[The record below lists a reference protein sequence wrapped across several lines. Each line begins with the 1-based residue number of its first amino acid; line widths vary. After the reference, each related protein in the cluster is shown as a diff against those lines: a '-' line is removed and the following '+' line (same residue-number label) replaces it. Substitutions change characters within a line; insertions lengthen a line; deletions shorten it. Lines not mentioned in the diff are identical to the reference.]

1 MEPPS
6 FPAGGPQTVR
16 AAPGS
21 DAHLVVPAP
30 SGTAPFHFQW
40 SRAGAALEG
49 RFASS
54 EEPGAVRLTVSA
66 ARTDDTGLY
75 TLQASNAAGSDT
87 ARVRLEVSADE
98 APTGEDPP
106 TFLRRL
112 QDLTV
117 KVGTRTRFLVEILSN
132 TECKVTWYRNERR
145 LLEAER
151 VSLARDGNF
160 WCADVAAV
168 SVDDAGRWTCTAEN
182 AGGRASCSAHLNVL
196 VPKAYK
202 RPEFV
207 EELRALL
214 TELGTVSLECKVVG
228 VPTPVLRW
236 FKDSREIKAGD
247 VFALTANAD
256 DPTSLGT
263 YTCEAVNCMG
273 RAYSS
278 SKVHVVGRASR
289 EGSTR
294 PAASGIT
301 GEPPPIFTRELED
314 QFARICEPLTLS
326 CQVVVPPWPRSV
338 VWYNKEGK
346 VEPSER
352 YHVLED
358 GVGGYMLEIPSAEWA
373 DEGEWKCVA
382 TSSGGR
388 VGISTC
394 IVSMDVPKNYRKPRF
409 MENLQAVL
417 TEEGLVSF
425 ECKVVGF
432 PTPVLS
438 WFKDG
443 QELKPGDVYQLTGTN
458 SLGSYCCIA
467 RNCMGQAS
475 SSAELTVE
483 DIQNQLN
490 EEEKLQLFSKN
501 QAPKFV
507 QGLKSVESKIDEP
520 FRFTIKVAIP
530 PEPSVLWYRD
540 DQPVDESARCH
551 LGKEERG
558 VFFLDIENLEF
569 LDQAEWKCVAMND
582 FGHSVTSCFLKL
594 IIPRHYKKPRFL
606 ENLQAILSD
615 EGAVN
620 LECKVIGV
628 PQPVLKW
635 YKDGEEL
642 KPGDIHRIISGQD
655 GTCCLGTYTC
665 EASNCMGVAASSAS
679 LLGFEDSMK
688 AKEKKKAEEQALQRN
703 LSLSTIHEERTSQM
717 YDTPVG
723 DITLDDKGE
732 ISFSFDGKEVSV
744 SLYETPDLTEEEALQ
759 IVEMYADQLSEN
771 VTEHNVVELPP
782 LRFVKETSTSGN
794 LLMEAIIIDVSP
806 EYFTS
811 PEEDLRTEADVED
824 ISIADENGP
833 PQLSLDQDIDIA
845 GEDYLEKTM
854 ALLSEEKADLPLKL
868 IRKKSDSQRSA
879 EDFFSLSREQS
890 LSEEKRDDDT
900 QALSESELHSF
911 ASAHSSSKPKSKSSK
926 PSVEDGQ
933 ESSEPTKTIL
943 FKDELRK
950 SVEVEVEPA
959 TVKPKRER
967 RTSRGSRRSS
977 SGSEKSISRSKEEP
991 VKVKSEVKTETE
1003 APKKPSMTGE
1013 EFRTKM
1019 SNVSASLTQ
1028 VINDVQLI
1036 ERDIILKSELMSSAA
1051 TASRSLE
1058 LISSLI
1064 TPLSEIHSIADA
1076 AKETAT
1082 ESKEVSSTLFNRLP
1096 QSLKSLHQSL
1106 TIIEKC
1112 IDVESDNRTL
1122 VKKTC
1127 VSFIENCG
1135 AEIQKLSSEI
1145 KSVTSTDYLT
1155 TDDKVLSEIDSLTK
1169 EMSTVIKFSADTIK
1183 AKNLLSEASEIKV
1196 EEPSLQTR
1204 HLRDTQ
1210 KAVFE
1215 LRTPLNSLLRIVE
1228 SADSGKIVEISKIK
1242 SSDVILNDMSASIQ
1256 DLQTSLE
1263 QIESLSVKESTSPAL
1278 QKYNTEIIETVVDSI
1293 LKLRNSFEKLSTD
1306 TKVDDKIAL
1315 KETIKSIKENLNE
1328 ISTQIG
1334 TIERNVGTFDVLQ
1347 SDNKLDVLQKMAQI
1361 LITLE
1366 NNLPRLETMPEVK
1379 THMESFHK
1387 NLTKVLE
1394 NVIESNEAKKY
1405 FTLMEICDAVNRIN
1419 SSIKDI
1425 DTENVLPLASL
1436 SNTLTI
1442 IKDNFVNNV
1451 FESELNCSVLT
1462 NITDVLVGIQ
1472 EAINKAEEVSFQV
1485 ESEHIQDLSPQVFD
1499 AMRANMVVEHIDQT
1513 IAAIN
1518 TVRSIETTTE
1528 AKSSF
1533 APVLETICP
1542 VLEDLRKYIASVGTL
1557 GTEHDEHIS
1566 DISEAS
1572 FAETI
1577 ATPLCELNQNLIVL
1591 NQSIVENIVSLK
1603 ESNVII
1609 SAVAEPLYELQKTL
1623 EIIQQEVISQYGED
1637 LTPYEISVNMASAVQ
1652 NLQSCILMIQ
1662 EEAGV
1667 EGLDEM
1673 STLEDIS
1680 GIKTTAD
1687 TIPSDRLV
1695 VPTAEETTTEQNL
1708 ETFSE
1713 EVPKSATAKALHTL
1727 NEHIAILQNP
1737 EILDALDTLSEVSDY
1752 SSLKSVA
1759 LGLGELHSGI
1769 QEILHPIIMEGSS
1782 DISNL
1787 VNISKLATIAQ
1798 PLHELQQSLSVLEM
1812 NNIPIYENILEL
1824 PAEKLH
1830 SVIEKIT
1837 DFKEHLDKCAQAI
1850 FPAIELADQ
1859 SIEISNK
1866 IGTLRELCE
1875 HLKDIIVVTKDG
1887 SSDVPASK
1895 EVEAL
1900 EVVVDTLIEATDP
1913 MTGITI
1919 EKVKS
1924 ITQELFK
1931 KVLEV
1936 QEELIQFIPQS
1947 PEKLAREAKLIDGMD
1962 EVEKSIAVLQE
1973 YDFVDLSR
1981 VSDITSCTSPQLA
1994 MEIDSDSLMQVDDL
2008 AANAVNVVQDSN
2020 QDMPLADLMIVEDFF
2035 KTCKNEFTVLRCLI
2049 SKASSHKK
2057 IVRLL
2062 QEFNTLQTTVEE
2074 FKTKRFQLSLSD
2086 DVNGCLTSFL
2096 IQAEECLKNVRNSLV
2111 EIVNSQSELLFKEP
2125 TAQLNKSVEMLSK
2138 LVVEQKDKQLVEVV
2152 TKLCNVVLV
2161 TKPSMENIQVGVIQE
2176 LQQPLAIKTREDNQL
2191 VKAMEQFMEY
2201 IEEQTKIS
2209 SSIITSNTLKEVLK
2223 CIQKYQDF
2231 RDATPTGKVLIILKC
2246 LSSCADV
2253 LRERLLGYKQVEVT
2267 EHTAPE
2273 GKLRKVLTEMLE
2285 PLQVLHSQLVD
2296 IQHQVL
2302 SGVQEDLISIDIDST
2317 ESLVKTMTEKHQ
2329 DIIQTLESEVT
2340 LVANEELSLIMEVD
2354 KEIHSIQNA
2363 IKSVEDVQ
2371 ATQSMVEI
2379 AKPIEIIEKSLQDI
2393 ISSDKLALESNE
2405 KLPKDINSNI
2415 DSLECALERFIN
2427 IEIDLMVASMLLVDI
2442 DVNESMQLAVELK
2455 SLLTLSPKEL
2465 ASPKVVEMKNETI
2478 ASLKANLSK
2487 FDWLNTDECL
2497 KGKPLLQVEKLKR
2510 VFLTTYQLLTE
2521 LNNVNQPAKTKFN
2534 EIKQEEKAAELIQH
2548 IDQYIELIEI
2558 VEEISAIIKIED
2570 LKEAVDIAKELR
2582 ESISTSEAMKE
2593 EETGEITHEISTE
2606 QARLALKLQRALMA
2620 LHVQVLDSAQELAP
2634 ELSTEVLQRIA
2645 KVTAQL
2651 QADLVA
2657 VTGVHVA
2664 VQAPSE
2670 LIETVKCVQSVEKE
2684 TLTVQTVPTEAAIE
2698 ETVATVL
2705 EQVEEVK
2712 APEDDKNEA
2721 FVSIMEKESVQLQE
2735 IVAAEEEQ
2743 PLVEKIKP
2751 ESRIMPTAEEAESLA
2766 STTTEIVDQTLDRI
2780 TEISPAEQASI
2791 KVIEETAV
2799 QYREKILLE
2808 DITAIAMETGEE
2820 VADVITQEQ
2829 PAAVDVTER
2838 AVVEQIEE
2846 LKLIDNVE
2854 QVTAK
2859 EIKEDS
2865 TQYQTE
2871 QDMKEVVAET
2881 ITAES
2886 SVTAEAAIFAIDEK
2900 ADELNVGTIST
2911 EDVVIAEIVK
2921 LVDEQV
2927 TASEPKTLDSE
2938 EKVDIKSAEEIL
2950 SVEITESAAIE
2961 KAEYIK
2967 VEELIMDNQL
2977 AKATEQTTS
2986 DDQEPI
2992 TSHDMAIV
3000 TSKEVVEQTTT
3011 QAEDTEELS
3020 FGKATSIA
3028 EKVTE
3033 ISKQIADEQEPEK
3046 EAVVVQETLLVEEA
3060 KPVSEV
3066 LPDSAEL
3073 KTVEQPA
3080 VEIIESLLL
3089 EAVSQTE
3096 VQEIKIQDVAVRL
3109 SEEAIQEIQEIVA
3122 VEDITL
3128 PEETKPEN
3136 TDVMPTEQAA
3146 AETNVEVVV
3155 EDISISKTEDIAK
3168 EHAIPRVAE
3177 VLSVAVASEA
3187 ASVLEDITSQAEK
3200 AVDEIQESTT
3210 MEVADEKVE
3219 ALVAQHPVPVTEDM
3233 KSPID
3238 KLKQHIDEFVCE
3250 NLVEEIQQLSNTPVI
3265 EGLKTTIA
3273 AAKELKESIE
3283 TLQPDVKEVTGE
3295 VKEISEAQTKLAQQ
3309 LQTALS
3315 VIYQQA
3321 LETLKESDDV
3331 NRNTYEKI
3339 VEVSENLMADLIAV
3353 VNIAEVLES
3362 VQEKDEVVAIESQV
3376 DVFEQQV
3383 IEAASMITTQT
3394 GTVGDTEAIK
3404 EKAIQTAEAKE
3415 EIEVKAGENAEALEK
3430 HVAVIE
3436 ESIVVESIDHRIMK
3450 SEDEKI
3456 DVDNARVIESAVS
3469 IESKALESEDLLPE
3483 EKGESLQSIAVSEE
3497 TELVEFKEVST
3508 DKPKSIIQE
3517 QAKESSEDALA
3528 RACVETLIQHMNQF
3542 ISEDTT
3548 QILDKISSAL
3558 QLDESVNVAKELL
3571 ECLAASETTATDSVD
3586 AIKNEKTFEEKAK
3599 LAQEL
3604 QNALTT
3610 IQMNVIDK
3618 TEELAPVVGNKG
3630 LESVTD
3636 IVVNL
3641 AVDLSALIGQVVV
3654 QMSASSEN
3662 NQARKIEITV
3672 PEEKKYI
3679 EVQSALETA
3688 EIVED
3693 IKPTI
3698 TEEVIPLLIP
3708 VDSVVNVPSEETISQ
3723 SSEAVVIQAAIEPID
3738 PHAVL
3743 VMQSIPI
3750 ENTEALS
3757 KQDTVEQRTVTE
3769 VIKTQLKTADSE
3781 SIEITESKSEVKYE
3795 SVDIKSAEEIEQ
3807 QIVPQDVAEQIV
3819 LPDEIKKLQE
3829 ENILHVTN
3837 TASHLAEKKEIIL
3850 DERVGSISEQ
3860 QQNVADIVA
3869 DSATAIY
3876 NTQLTGTEQVELLK
3890 VDNLLPQ
3897 KTSGTDDTANEVV
3910 TREEAPIILEQT
3922 TVIKDVQLESDEANL
3937 IQEVNLASVQ
3947 ISTPEQLVIAAS
3959 LQDLHTE
3966 ETKNLNGK
3974 KTEVEIQK
3982 QAKSKEMESL
3992 PLQDVGINEEVVQST
4007 RAPESIA
4014 IEKTSAAEHSLIEHI
4029 NELASDEVSEAIE
4042 NISAVTNKEELKESV
4057 VAAKELRECVA
4068 GLCANIEEEAGIMPA
4083 SSKEKAQLAQK
4094 LLDSLIVLNTQI
4106 LDNAQDLTP
4115 VIETSTLEKVAS
4127 IITHLKEDLQ
4137 TVVVIYEPGVFTADI
4152 QKICDIPEEN
4162 SLKRLE
4168 LLLQEVNAKINLASP
4183 DRNAE
4188 DSEVLRDTLD
4198 EVQTV
4203 IIKLKRDYDEAVNDA
4218 LNETLEDLECSVR
4231 SVQLQINED
4240 SPPELLKEACA
4251 TLQLLLNNMSETQNM
4266 EISETVIK
4274 DKKSQTLLEKC
4285 SEETQETVK
4294 LLDDACKIE
4303 AVTHTNL
4310 ANIVSDLNKLKETI
4324 KALRLNFLSDA
4335 QTIIDRGIDVTQSLD
4350 QVEDRV
4356 YSLEKDIDNERQ
4368 MPSEVRDC
4376 IITAIHS
4383 VFGSISNMR
4392 STISSIQK
4400 RYMFENYG
4408 KPSETL
4414 LRTIKNVSDIAKL
4427 DEEEKI
4433 PDWKKFS
4440 KSLRKVLN
4448 HFEDIKFYINLDKT
4462 ARLPSDAAFTKIIL
4476 EDLKLCI
4483 NEVIITH
4490 EIMTK
4495 AEESKKVKDTLKCVD
4510 KYLGTIE
4517 SKSALDVKEK
4527 IPIFKDIAS
4536 RIYDVSDAIKKALK
4550 IFKVT
4555 EIEVELDEMTEP
4567 DAKIN
4572 AAVSEE
4578 IKGEES
4584 ATKVEIDQEKLDLQ
4598 QAEMLDVE
4606 ASESS
4611 LRHTEDVL
4619 VKDAIIL
4626 IAAEIQNKT
4635 EESSDEISKLIA
4647 TEMSTDTKQT
4657 EETVL
4662 IPEEDIKSEVVLQTI
4677 ETVVLHKAEVAQA
4690 IADVQISPDIQ
4701 KDEFVVV
4708 YDNEEKLEVMTI
4720 SSQKEESSDQALQSI
4735 VEQKADAQT
4744 AKREKIE
4751 FKAAKEVEETQER
4764 IEVEVVGDSQVQE
4777 QVVLDTERSR
4787 TQLEGSIDKNRENI
4801 SQQDKYDTFETET
4814 NIVQEKHDDSLL
4826 VEEESKQ
4833 SLVSTEEKKNV
4844 TELLRENNVSQK
4856 EVAQETA
4863 VPADN
4868 SIKKKLKID
4877 ANLED
4882 ISVQQECNT
4891 TDDKSDETK
4900 IKKKKSPKKKAKS
4913 AKTSPGEEETK
4924 IEQIE
4929 SEIVDTGRRSIKER
4943 KISDVEEKKEEEQ
4956 TPTEE
4961 KAITVIEEVESP
4973 AVQEEK
4979 ATASLHAGD
4988 VDKDDQSYKKEFER
5002 LDDEMKVNAN
5012 KPEKLGQEKV
5022 IEQDKSKTETIGKE
5036 NIVQEE
5042 PEKHRLQKEEQNKV
5056 TVKSEIKE
5064 ENLDNEKKEKVSLD
5078 KKEPEKES
5086 EGTEKLEKERME
5098 REQLETKRLE
5108 KEQMETEILEKEL
5121 LEKEHLDRAE
5131 VKKQQI
5137 EQERLE
5143 KEEQEKLVNEKE
5155 EKEKFR
5161 QDKKEK
5167 IKEEKQEERLEKEL
5181 TEKEKIEKEQLE
5193 KERLE
5198 KEQLDK
5204 ERLEKEQFEKEKIE
5218 KDKLEKDRLEKEKIE
5233 KEQLEKERLEK
5244 EQLANERLEKEKLE
5258 KEHLDKE
5265 RLEKE
5270 QLEKEKV
5277 QREQLEKD
5285 RLEKEKL
5292 EKEQLEKK
5300 RLEKEHLDKERLEKE
5315 QLEKEK
5321 VEREQLE
5328 KDRLEKEKLEK
5339 EQLEKEKLEKEYLDK
5354 ERLEKE
5360 QLEKEKVEREQL
5372 EKDRIEKEKLE
5383 EEQLE
5388 KERLEKEHID
5398 KERLEKEHLDKEILE
5413 KEQFEKER
5421 LEKEQLENEKLEKEK
5436 LDKEQI
5442 EKERLEKEHLNKE
5455 RLEKEKLEKELLEKE
5470 RLEKEQLDKERL
5482 EKEKQEK
5489 DQLGKESVEKEL
5501 IEKERLKK
5509 EELDREK
5516 IEKEQTEKIRL
5527 EKEEQEKLENEK
5539 QEKKKLRK
5547 EKKEN
5552 QAKEKLEKEKRE
5564 KEEEQL
5570 EKERLE
5576 KEQLEKEV
5584 IETEKLGKS
5593 QVEKERVEK
5602 ELLEKEKLQKEQQ
5615 EKLER
5620 ERLEKEKLEKEKEK
5634 IDRLDKES
5642 IKEEQLVKER
5652 LEKELLEKE
5661 MLEKEE
5667 HEKFECEKKENERL
5681 RKEKEEKTKREKEEK
5696 GRLEQENLVKEKE
5709 EKERLEKERSEKEQ
5723 IDKERLEKEKL
5734 EKEKVEKEER
5744 EKLESE
5750 KKEKEKLR
5758 KEKREKIKRE
5768 REENER
5774 LEQEKLDKEKDR
5786 LEKERLEKEQ
5796 LDNERLEKERLE
5808 REKLEKEEHE
5818 KLESEKKEKEKLRKE
5833 KKEKIKRE
5841 REENERLEQEKLDKE
5856 KEEKDRLE
5864 KERLEKEQLDN
5875 ERLEKE
5881 RLQREKF
5888 EKEEH
5893 EKLESEKKEK
5903 ERLRKEK
5910 KEKIKRE
5917 REEKE
5922 RLEQEKLDKEKE
5934 EKDRFEKERLE
5945 KEQLDNERLEKE
5957 KIEREKLE
5965 KEDYEKLE
5973 NEKKEKEKLRK
5984 EKKEKIK
5991 REKEEKERLEQ
6002 ENLDKEK
6009 GRLEKE
6015 RLEKE
6020 QLDKLRLEKGQ
6031 IEKEKLEKEEKEK
6044 LESEKEEERLKREKD
6059 EKIKRE
6065 KEENERFEKE
6075 YLESEK
6081 EKLEMEKLE
6090 KEQLLKEKTEKERLE
6105 KELIKDKLETE
6116 EQDKLES
6123 EKKEK
6128 ERLRKEKR
6136 EKVKREKQEKEK
6148 NEIESLEKEHQEKD
6162 KFEKEKLEKEKLE
6175 TEKKEKEGLRKDKID
6190 FIVAEENKTPE
6201 KKKIIKKKSRD
6212 SDESKTIKTTA
6223 QRDIILSEDDTAKE
6237 DKQLKIQHEV
6247 EEKAQTSKSKE
6258 FQTSSEEIVQKG
6270 TRKFDELQSSIR
6282 TAENG
6287 HISIDRRERQEDV
6300 FTGES
6305 SRRHDAREIPKFV
6318 DHNHRNYTME
6328 FARPSGYRERTCD
6341 DRPESSEYLSTTKNA
6356 TIYKAETIYLESQ
6369 LRAPAPQ
6376 YSDLRSSEPSERR
6389 EQRQRS
6395 KALSEARSVVSDRR
6409 AGSRDLKRKPVF
6421 STYLTDRTAVEGSR
6435 VKLTCSALS
6444 STELTITWYKNGVL
6458 LDNKLKYRT
6467 KFVDGLITLEVL
6479 NAVPSDSAE
6488 YSCTVENEN
6497 GSIST
6502 SAILKVYP
6510 SFEASPIPPTFTRS
6524 IRDTY
6529 HLAEDELVLEC
6540 RIRGQPLPTIT
6551 WLKDE
6556 RPVSSERHQAY
6567 YLADGVCRLAISHPT
6582 PEDSGKYTC
6591 KAENSMWSDQITH
6604 VVSYTGRE
6612 SRLSPNLATVERSRF
6627 NRHALET
6634 RRPHFGNVLTDYQ
6647 VVKGGTIGLQVEI
6660 RGCPTRVEWLREGR
6674 SVTEIYRNARTF
6686 VEHGLYT
6693 LALSDVTEKESG
6705 LYTCRAWSTHGNVDM
6720 NAAITV
6726 VQPNELDGKPAIIVG
6741 RPEKDILIS
6750 VGEDINIS
6758 FRVQGEPK
6766 PKVIFMK
6773 GIRDITTSQ
6782 RVCKMTSDDY
6792 VKFTVKRS
6800 VVSDAGTYCILA
6812 RNAYGCDR
6820 AFVTVVVRQRASS
6833 ENLISDWTYPLD
6845 DTALSISERKYKS
6858 VPDRVPGEPS
6868 VVDGGNNWLS
6878 LAWPKPD
6885 PGAVAPVLA
6894 YKVESWLIGKEGG
6907 ARWVELG
6914 ITPLNSFDAFNLKQ
6928 GEEYHFRVT
6937 PRNRY
6942 GWGEPT
6948 QTSTPIGV
6956 GLAGARP
6963 EFVDILPGQLKVLA
6977 GETANL
6983 SCSVKGKPTPEVI
6996 WMKNG
7001 HEIEEEGRMATSF
7014 NGYDCCLTIKDINN
7028 EDDGRYSC
7036 EASNLHGRASTYARL
7051 AVVTDRLIWEADA
7064 KLKRERS
7071 QGVEGEYPPQFTMRL
7086 RDRRVQATYPVRL
7099 TCQVVGNPPPT
7110 VTWYKDGEEVATDNR
7125 HNKYQDEHFHTL
7137 EIAPTNLEDGGMYEA
7152 LARNPFGAVSCRCG
7166 LVVDKGIR
7174 AYVAPEFCCGLDPLY
7189 RLNEGEELR
7198 ISAVVEAY
7206 PSVGVTWYRDGVRLR
7221 PSRRAIMTLD
7231 RDGQIELA
7239 LAAVSPRDGGV
7250 YTCTAS
7256 NEVGRASTSGK
7267 VEVVAGEASC
7277 ETKPPAV
7284 VISPD
7289 VPYSKEPMFIRKPR
7303 SSEAY
7308 EGDTVIIQCEV
7319 VGDPKPDVYW
7329 LRDFLKPDYYRDAS
7343 HFKRVGEGP
7352 EYRFEI
7358 PHAKL
7363 DYTGAY
7369 SVVARNVHG
7378 EAKAVISLQIK
7389 VKDPCAAEDAHNVR
7403 YGRVE
7408 VLPRFERNLT
7418 DLLSYDG
7425 DAVEFECRVS
7435 GNPEPYVRWFHYNEL
7450 IRDCPDFEALY
7461 EEGAARLKIKQ
7472 VTAEDEG
7479 TYTCEAANCLGKA
7492 RSSACLV
7499 VYPPG
7504 EPNMLSQRLRR
7515 PPALLSAT
7523 STPRSTP
7530 RSTPARSVSRTPG
7543 PEPRRLCSPAR
7554 QMAPAFYTYPFN
7566 KVVEEGDS
7574 VVFQCAVKG
7583 LPAPW
7588 ATWDKDGIILTP
7600 TARITVK
7607 EKDEILRILEIDE
7620 VTIEDVGIY
7629 RITVENEFGRAEASA
7644 RLEVITRKGK
7654 FYGGLRAYSVS
7665 PRRSLGYRR
7674 RPSTPRQD

>member
-3528 RACVETLIQHMNQF
+3528 RACV
-3542 ISEDTT
+3542 
-3548 QILDKISSAL
+3548 
-3558 QLDESVNVAKELL
+3558 
-3571 ECLAASETTATDSVD
+3571 
-3586 AIKNEKTFEEKAK
+3586 
-3599 LAQEL
+3599 
-3604 QNALTT
+3604 
-3610 IQMNVIDK
+3610 
-3618 TEELAPVVGNKG
+3618 
-3630 LESVTD
+3630 
-3636 IVVNL
+3636 
-3641 AVDLSALIGQVVV
+3641 
-3654 QMSASSEN
+3654 
-3662 NQARKIEITV
+3662 
-3672 PEEKKYI
+3672 
-3679 EVQSALETA
+3679 
-3688 EIVED
+3688 
-3693 IKPTI
+3693 
-3698 TEEVIPLLIP
+3698 
-3708 VDSVVNVPSEETISQ
+3708 
-3723 SSEAVVIQAAIEPID
+3723 
-3738 PHAVL
+3738 
-3743 VMQSIPI
+3743 
-3750 ENTEALS
+3750 
-3757 KQDTVEQRTVTE
+3757 
-3769 VIKTQLKTADSE
+3769 
-3781 SIEITESKSEVKYE
+3781 
-3795 SVDIKSAEEIEQ
+3795 
-3807 QIVPQDVAEQIV
+3807 
-3819 LPDEIKKLQE
+3819 
-3829 ENILHVTN
+3829 
-3837 TASHLAEKKEIIL
+3837 
-3850 DERVGSISEQ
+3850 
-3860 QQNVADIVA
+3860 
-3869 DSATAIY
+3869 
-3876 NTQLTGTEQVELLK
+3876 
-3890 VDNLLPQ
+3890 
-3897 KTSGTDDTANEVV
+3897 
-3910 TREEAPIILEQT
+3910 
-3922 TVIKDVQLESDEANL
+3922 
-3937 IQEVNLASVQ
+3937 
-3947 ISTPEQLVIAAS
+3947 
-3959 LQDLHTE
+3959 
-3966 ETKNLNGK
+3966 
-3974 KTEVEIQK
+3974 
-3982 QAKSKEMESL
+3982 
-3992 PLQDVGINEEVVQST
+3992 
-4007 RAPESIA
+4007 
-4014 IEKTSAAEHSLIEHI
+4014 EHSLIEHI

>member
-30 SGTAPFHFQW
+30 SGTAPFHYQW

-540 DQPVDESARCH
+540 DQPVDESTRCH

-926 PSVEDGQ
+926 PSAEDGQ

-943 FKDELRK
+943 FKDELQK

-959 TVKPKRER
+959 AVKPKRER

-977 SGSEKSISRSKEEP
+977 SGSEKSISRPKEEP

-1003 APKKPSMTGE
+1003 APKNPSMTDE

-1058 LISSLI
+1058 IISSLI

-1145 KSVTSTDYLT
+1145 KSVTSTDYLS

-1572 FAETI
+1572 FAETL

-1662 EEAGV
+1662 EEAGI

-1769 QEILHPIIMEGSS
+1769 QEILHPIIMERSS

-1798 PLHELQQSLSVLEM
+1798 PLHELQQNLSVLEM

-1875 HLKDIIVVTKDG
+1875 HLKDIIIVTKDR

-1900 EVVVDTLIEATDP
+1900 EEVVDTLIEATDP
-1913 MTGITI
+1913 TTGIRI

-1924 ITQELFK
+1924 ITQELFE

-1936 QEELIQFIPQS
+1936 QEELIQFTPQS

-1981 VSDITSCTSPQLA
+1981 ASDITSCTSPQLA
-1994 MEIDSDSLMQVDDL
+1994 MELDSDSLMQIDDL

-2020 QDMPLADLMIVEDFF
+2020 QDMPIADLMIVEDFF
-2035 KTCKNEFTVLRCLI
+2035 KTCKNEFTILRCLI
-2049 SKASSHKK
+2049 SKTSSHKK

-2096 IQAEECLKNVRNSLV
+2096 TQAEECLKNVRNSLV

-2176 LQQPLAIKTREDNQL
+2176 LQQPSAIKTREDNQL

-2223 CIQKYQDF
+2223 CIQKHQDF

-2267 EHTAPE
+2267 EHTAAE

-2302 SGVQEDLISIDIDST
+2302 SGVQQDLISIDIDST
-2317 ESLVKTMTEKHQ
+2317 ESLVKAMTEKYK

-2371 ATQSMVEI
+2371 ATQAMVKI

-2465 ASPKVVEMKNETI
+2465 ASPKVVEMKNESI

-2534 EIKQEEKAAELIQH
+2534 EIKQEEKAAELVQH

-2606 QARLALKLQRALMA
+2606 QACLALKLQRALMA

-2670 LIETVKCVQSVEKE
+2670 LIETVKCVESVEKE
-2684 TLTVQTVPTEAAIE
+2684 TLTVQTVPTDAAIE

-2743 PLVEKIKP
+2743 PLVEEIKP

-2780 TEISPAEQASI
+2780 TEISPAEQACI
-2791 KVIEETAV
+2791 KVVEETAV
-2799 QYREKILLE
+2799 QYGEKILLE

-2820 VADVITQEQ
+2820 VADVITREQ

-2859 EIKEDS
+2859 EIKEDR

-2871 QDMKEVVAET
+2871 QDVKEVVAKT

-2886 SVTAEAAIFAIDEK
+2886 SVTAEAAIFVIDEK
-2900 ADELNVGTIST
+2900 ADELNVGTSTT
-2911 EDVVIAEIVK
+2911 EDVFIAEIVK
-2921 LVDEQV
+2921 LVDEQQV
-2927 TASEPKTLDSE
+2927 TASEPKTLDSK

-2961 KAEYIK
+2961 KAEDTK
-2967 VEELIMDNQL
+2967 VEEVIMDNQL

-3020 FGKATSIA
+3020 LGKATSAA

-3089 EAVSQTE
+3089 EAVSQTD
-3096 VQEIKIQDVAVRL
+3096 VQENKIQHVAVRL

-3122 VEDITL
+3122 VEDIKL

-3146 AETNVEVVV
+3146 AETKVAVVV
-3155 EDISISKTEDIAK
+3155 EDIGISKTEDIAK
-3168 EHAIPRVAE
+3168 EHAIPGVAE

-3187 ASVLEDITSQAEK
+3187 ASLLEDITSQAEK

-3273 AAKELKESIE
+3273 TAKELKESIE

-3321 LETLKESDDV
+3321 LETLKESDNI

-3353 VNIAEVLES
+3353 VNIAEVLGS

-3376 DVFEQQV
+3376 HVFEQQA
-3383 IEAASMITTQT
+3383 IEVASMIITQT

-3415 EIEVKAGENAEALEK
+3415 EIEVKAGENAETLEK

-3436 ESIVVESIDHRIMK
+3436 ESIVVKSIDHRIMK

-3456 DVDNARVIESAVS
+3456 DVDNARVTESAVS
-3469 IESKALESEDLLPE
+3469 TESKALESEDLLPE

-3497 TELVEFKEVST
+3497 TELVEFEEVST

-3528 RACVETLIQHMNQF
+3528 RACVETLIQHMNQL

-3558 QLDESVNVAKELL
+3558 QLDELKQSANVAKELL

-3662 NQARKIEITV
+3662 NQARNIEITV

-3698 TEEVIPLLIP
+3698 TEEVIPLIIP

-3723 SSEAVVIQAAIEPID
+3723 SSEAVAIQAAIEPID

-3795 SVDIKSAEEIEQ
+3795 SVDIKTAEEIEQ

-3819 LPDEIKKLQE
+3819 LLDEIKKLQE
-3829 ENILHVTN
+3829 ENILPVTN

-3982 QAKSKEMESL
+3982 QAESKETESL
-3992 PLQDVGINEEVVQST
+3992 PLQDVVINEEVVQST

-4014 IEKTSAAEHSLIEHI
+4014 IEKTSAADSVMRFIEEYTTGDVFKVIKSLSYVVDCEEIKDSIVMAKELQNKFDAVKESIDACKVSPELTLLIENLVNALTRVEIQLVICGQDLRPVFKDPKIEKALSATEQLNIVLANLITGSVIEETPSDQQKETIGLGDVLPMTSDLHESETIISEQKDHVITHMPIEETAALESSLHLSEKHILSCIVDDMNDTILKSKDVAKDGVLITEVATEDSKSNIIDNIKVDKINVAEIDQKVTEEKFSESQNADITIVKDSLVEVPVEKDSSLTEFSESNGIKNNEPITQEYPVAVDDDNNLNQDIEAPFTKAFDAASTNILNTTSSADQVLVGKSKMDAMQNVVQLYNETYTNMETEKTNLHDQTQNVINDEVTEKDITQEDTSTDIRKDKTEVFQDAEVAQENIDVQIHNVAENAYIIDTDESSAKDILDVVILGTVSSLEVTSIVKDIASSTHQKLKEIVPKEGTEVVSLETVENVVEGAVESVQFNYLGKEANNKTDQPIILEQVIDIKEAGMGIMQAGSLSDVTLDSPVACHETEPVILESLIHTDEPTIMKPTDVVVEEQIAINKYEMMIIEPVTPIEEIEKVVGCPSDTDYNILEKVVPNQETAPVILEQIEENIKIATETIEFNNLDKNTVHENIQHVALENIAPLDQDLQFSTDQLIVTESESKMLNEKFVPSQEIMPLLLEQLQEEKEVSELHLVNVNKEKDGDVSHVIVSGLCNDIAIEEKTIEPKVVNIQEIASEITQPLIIEPLSSIDDMKMVEIHSSEVDERIQSTSEKSAIIHDEPILLEAVITDDNQVVEFSTDVSTKEFMVATETSHPVFDCETPIKEVPLESANFVQLDEYAEPVIASNQEQLPTSLEVEGNMKNVINISDIRLDKHIVALSEQPLILEQAMPIKLEHEIAENFIGGADAMISTETIDPSSVRQVNPTQQNLVNLKVLECSEIDVDNVVVCQEYDLLEKVKNIENSIPLNTIDIEPQVRTANMLETIAVENVAPIEQVEQTTLMSLEVLGLEKIASNITAESVLEKMEDTIKNEKEIKETSISEEAILTIGEVPCDEVAEQHNISNENEEFEIADSSDPLSLKISIPLEVMHSFLMEQTVCIDSQDDIDSEIFHEAISGEEVTENKEIVDISTSNASCIMSEVIKDIIIEPLIYIEEKSSESSTAVVKVVDDQSKVDVVKDNKLMANVQSQPTLLETTTPMQELKLLTTSLVNVEEINSDKMVPIQEESVILEEADERLQIATEQIKSVIKQRNVFTEDLPPLILEQVAPMLMGESLTTDQIRPTVDTETTLVSTQQVNPIQVEPLNYILAQEKNSNEIFSPLILEDISPIEGLSSVTTDKCAEISMEAKDTSEINDRNNDTCYIGEVMEQIILEPVTPIEDIDVSIASINSRELINDAFDKCVVCHDTCPILLESVESKEFYATKNIVDIEGKESVTVQEVSHDLKESLGRIVEVNPISITSIEIENTLDEKLVATQLSEPMLLEIVDNDTYNNNTSNISQSTIEVTDDSNSQIKINETIKNTNPVLNDSLFVLNETVQLMVLEPLTPIDDKILDYVSADLIDVDVLSVKHAMCQVKEPTILDTLKPSVDSQLGTDEVSLRPNYEITLDISQPIITNTLAACEEIDSIHKMAGSKYGLSEKMVATYQLEPVIHEQTRQLNDVVYEKATVNNLVEKTGDEKLHTLPEATEFLALETLTNIQDSIKDVAQISDQANPCFDSAEAIITNASMACVEALAFTIEDISETANTSVENIVLDTSVINEITHDVTTDTKTISEHTTEHSLIEHI
-4029 NELASDEVSEAIE
+4029 NELTSDEVSEAIE
-4042 NISAVTNKEELKESV
+4042 KISAVANKEELMESV

-4068 GLCANIEEEAGIMPA
+4068 ALCANIEEEAGIMPA
-4083 SSKEKAQLAQK
+4083 SSEEKAQLAQK

-4162 SLKRLE
+4162 SMKRLE
-4168 LLLQEVNAKINLASP
+4168 LLLQEVNEKINLASP

-4303 AVTHTNL
+4303 AKTHTKL

-4433 PDWKKFS
+4433 PNWKKFS

-4536 RIYDVSDAIKKALK
+4536 RIYGVSDAIKKALK

-4555 EIEVELDEMTEP
+4555 EIEVELDEMTET

-4572 AAVSEE
+4572 AAVSEV
-4578 IKGEES
+4578 IIGEES
-4584 ATKVEIDQEKLDLQ
+4584 ATKVEINQEKLDLQ

-4626 IAAEIQNKT
+4626 IAAEIQDKT
-4635 EESSDEISKLIA
+4635 EESSDELSKLTA

-4662 IPEEDIKSEVVLQTI
+4662 IPEEDIKSEAVLQTI

-4708 YDNEEKLEVMTI
+4708 SDNEEKFEVMTI
-4720 SSQKEESSDQALQSI
+4720 SSLKEESSDQALQSI

-4751 FKAAKEVEETQER
+4751 LKAAEKVEETQER

-4826 VEEESKQ
+4826 VEEELKQ
-4833 SLVSTEEKKNV
+4833 SLVSTEEKKIV

-4856 EVAQETA
+4856 EIAQETA

-4868 SIKKKLKID
+4868 SIKEKLKID

-4882 ISVQQECNT
+4882 ISVQQEYKT

-4913 AKTSPGEEETK
+4913 EKTSPGEEETK

-4979 ATASLHAGD
+4979 ATACLHAGD

-5012 KPEKLGQEKV
+5012 KPEKLDQEKV
-5022 IEQDKSKTETIGKE
+5022 IEQDKSKTKTIGKE

-5042 PEKHRLQKEEQNKV
+5042 PEKDRLQKGQQNKV

-5131 VKKQQI
+5131 VKKQQT
-5137 EQERLE
+5137 EKERLE
-5143 KEEQEKLVNEKE
+5143 KEEQEKLVNKKE

-5181 TEKEKIEKEQLE
+5181 TEKEKIEKEQLEKRLEKEKLDKEQLE

-5244 EQLANERLEKEKLE
+5244 EQLENERLEKEKLE

-5270 QLEKEKV
+5270 KV
-5277 QREQLEKD
+5277 QKKQLEKD

-5292 EKEQLEKK
+5292 EKEQLEKE

-5339 EQLEKEKLEKEYLDK
+5339 EQLEKERLEKEYLDK

-5372 EKDRIEKEKLE
+5372 EKDRLEKEKLE

-5388 KERLEKEHID
+5388 KERLEKEHLD
-5398 KERLEKEHLDKEILE
+5398 KERLEKEHLDKERLE

-5421 LEKEQLENEKLEKEK
+5421 LEKEK

-5455 RLEKEKLEKELLEKE
+5455 RLEKEKLEKEVLEKE

-5489 DQLGKESVEKEL
+5489 DQLKKESVEKEL

-5527 EKEEQEKLENEK
+5527 EKEEHEKLENEK

-5547 EKKEN
+5547 EKKEK
-5552 QAKEKLEKEKRE
+5552 QAKEKLEKEKQE
-5564 KEEEQL
+5564 KEEEEQR
-5570 EKERLE
+5570 EKEKLE

-5642 IKEEQLVKER
+5642 IKEEQLEKER

-5667 HEKFECEKKENERL
+5667 HEKLECEKKENERL

-5723 IDKERLEKEKL
+5723 IDKERLEKDKL
-5734 EKEKVEKEER
+5734 EKEKVENEER

-5758 KEKREKIKRE
+5758 KEKR
-5768 REENER
+5768 
-5774 LEQEKLDKEKDR
+5774 
-5786 LEKERLEKEQ
+5786 
-5796 LDNERLEKERLE
+5796 
-5808 REKLEKEEHE
+5808 
-5818 KLESEKKEKEKLRKE
+5818 
-5833 KKEKIKRE
+5833 EKIKRE

-5881 RLQREKF
+5881 RLEREKL

-5893 EKLESEKKEK
+5893 EKLENEKKEK

-5910 KEKIKRE
+5910 KEKINRE

-5922 RLEQEKLDKEKE
+5922 RLEQEKLDKEK
-5934 EKDRFEKERLE
+5934 
-5945 KEQLDNERLEKE
+5945 
-5957 KIEREKLE
+5957 
-5965 KEDYEKLE
+5965 
-5973 NEKKEKEKLRK
+5973 
-5984 EKKEKIK
+5984 
-5991 REKEEKERLEQ
+5991 
-6002 ENLDKEK
+6002 
-6009 GRLEKE
+6009 
-6015 RLEKE
+6015 
-6020 QLDKLRLEKGQ
+6020 
-6031 IEKEKLEKEEKEK
+6031 
-6044 LESEKEEERLKREKD
+6044 
-6059 EKIKRE
+6059 
-6065 KEENERFEKE
+6065 
-6075 YLESEK
+6075 
-6081 EKLEMEKLE
+6081 
-6090 KEQLLKEKTEKERLE
+6090 
-6105 KELIKDKLETE
+6105 
-6116 EQDKLES
+6116 
-6123 EKKEK
+6123 
-6128 ERLRKEKR
+6128 
-6136 EKVKREKQEKEK
+6136 
-6148 NEIESLEKEHQEKD
+6148 
-6162 KFEKEKLEKEKLE
+6162 
-6175 TEKKEKEGLRKDKID
+6175 
-6190 FIVAEENKTPE
+6190 NKMTDL
-6201 KKKIIKKKSRD
+6201 KKK
-6212 SDESKTIKTTA
+6212 
-6223 QRDIILSEDDTAKE
+6223 
-6237 DKQLKIQHEV
+6237 
-6247 EEKAQTSKSKE
+6247 
-6258 FQTSSEEIVQKG
+6258 G
-6270 TRKFDELQSSIR
+6270 
-6282 TAENG
+6282 
-6287 HISIDRRERQEDV
+6287 
-6300 FTGES
+6300 
-6305 SRRHDAREIPKFV
+6305 
-6318 DHNHRNYTME
+6318 
-6328 FARPSGYRERTCD
+6328 
-6341 DRPESSEYLSTTKNA
+6341 
-6356 TIYKAETIYLESQ
+6356 
-6369 LRAPAPQ
+6369 
-6376 YSDLRSSEPSERR
+6376 
-6389 EQRQRS
+6389 
-6395 KALSEARSVVSDRR
+6395 
-6409 AGSRDLKRKPVF
+6409 
-6421 STYLTDRTAVEGSR
+6421 
-6435 VKLTCSALS
+6435 
-6444 STELTITWYKNGVL
+6444 
-6458 LDNKLKYRT
+6458 
-6467 KFVDGLITLEVL
+6467 
-6479 NAVPSDSAE
+6479 
-6488 YSCTVENEN
+6488 
-6497 GSIST
+6497 
-6502 SAILKVYP
+6502 
-6510 SFEASPIPPTFTRS
+6510 
-6524 IRDTY
+6524 
-6529 HLAEDELVLEC
+6529 
-6540 RIRGQPLPTIT
+6540 
-6551 WLKDE
+6551 
-6556 RPVSSERHQAY
+6556 
-6567 YLADGVCRLAISHPT
+6567 
-6582 PEDSGKYTC
+6582 
-6591 KAENSMWSDQITH
+6591 
-6604 VVSYTGRE
+6604 
-6612 SRLSPNLATVERSRF
+6612 
-6627 NRHALET
+6627 
-6634 RRPHFGNVLTDYQ
+6634 
-6647 VVKGGTIGLQVEI
+6647 
-6660 RGCPTRVEWLREGR
+6660 
-6674 SVTEIYRNARTF
+6674 
-6686 VEHGLYT
+6686 
-6693 LALSDVTEKESG
+6693 
-6705 LYTCRAWSTHGNVDM
+6705 
-6720 NAAITV
+6720 
-6726 VQPNELDGKPAIIVG
+6726 
-6741 RPEKDILIS
+6741 
-6750 VGEDINIS
+6750 
-6758 FRVQGEPK
+6758 
-6766 PKVIFMK
+6766 
-6773 GIRDITTSQ
+6773 
-6782 RVCKMTSDDY
+6782 
-6792 VKFTVKRS
+6792 
-6800 VVSDAGTYCILA
+6800 
-6812 RNAYGCDR
+6812 
-6820 AFVTVVVRQRASS
+6820 
-6833 ENLISDWTYPLD
+6833 
-6845 DTALSISERKYKS
+6845 
-6858 VPDRVPGEPS
+6858 
-6868 VVDGGNNWLS
+6868 
-6878 LAWPKPD
+6878 
-6885 PGAVAPVLA
+6885 
-6894 YKVESWLIGKEGG
+6894 
-6907 ARWVELG
+6907 
-6914 ITPLNSFDAFNLKQ
+6914 
-6928 GEEYHFRVT
+6928 
-6937 PRNRY
+6937 
-6942 GWGEPT
+6942 
-6948 QTSTPIGV
+6948 
-6956 GLAGARP
+6956 
-6963 EFVDILPGQLKVLA
+6963 
-6977 GETANL
+6977 
-6983 SCSVKGKPTPEVI
+6983 
-6996 WMKNG
+6996 
-7001 HEIEEEGRMATSF
+7001 
-7014 NGYDCCLTIKDINN
+7014 
-7028 EDDGRYSC
+7028 
-7036 EASNLHGRASTYARL
+7036 
-7051 AVVTDRLIWEADA
+7051 
-7064 KLKRERS
+7064 
-7071 QGVEGEYPPQFTMRL
+7071 
-7086 RDRRVQATYPVRL
+7086 
-7099 TCQVVGNPPPT
+7099 
-7110 VTWYKDGEEVATDNR
+7110 
-7125 HNKYQDEHFHTL
+7125 
-7137 EIAPTNLEDGGMYEA
+7137 
-7152 LARNPFGAVSCRCG
+7152 
-7166 LVVDKGIR
+7166 
-7174 AYVAPEFCCGLDPLY
+7174 
-7189 RLNEGEELR
+7189 
-7198 ISAVVEAY
+7198 
-7206 PSVGVTWYRDGVRLR
+7206 
-7221 PSRRAIMTLD
+7221 
-7231 RDGQIELA
+7231 
-7239 LAAVSPRDGGV
+7239 
-7250 YTCTAS
+7250 
-7256 NEVGRASTSGK
+7256 
-7267 VEVVAGEASC
+7267 
-7277 ETKPPAV
+7277 
-7284 VISPD
+7284 
-7289 VPYSKEPMFIRKPR
+7289 
-7303 SSEAY
+7303 
-7308 EGDTVIIQCEV
+7308 
-7319 VGDPKPDVYW
+7319 
-7329 LRDFLKPDYYRDAS
+7329 
-7343 HFKRVGEGP
+7343 
-7352 EYRFEI
+7352 
-7358 PHAKL
+7358 
-7363 DYTGAY
+7363 
-7369 SVVARNVHG
+7369 
-7378 EAKAVISLQIK
+7378 
-7389 VKDPCAAEDAHNVR
+7389 
-7403 YGRVE
+7403 
-7408 VLPRFERNLT
+7408 
-7418 DLLSYDG
+7418 
-7425 DAVEFECRVS
+7425 
-7435 GNPEPYVRWFHYNEL
+7435 
-7450 IRDCPDFEALY
+7450 
-7461 EEGAARLKIKQ
+7461 
-7472 VTAEDEG
+7472 
-7479 TYTCEAANCLGKA
+7479 
-7492 RSSACLV
+7492 
-7499 VYPPG
+7499 
-7504 EPNMLSQRLRR
+7504 
-7515 PPALLSAT
+7515 
-7523 STPRSTP
+7523 
-7530 RSTPARSVSRTPG
+7530 
-7543 PEPRRLCSPAR
+7543 
-7554 QMAPAFYTYPFN
+7554 
-7566 KVVEEGDS
+7566 
-7574 VVFQCAVKG
+7574 
-7583 LPAPW
+7583 
-7588 ATWDKDGIILTP
+7588 
-7600 TARITVK
+7600 
-7607 EKDEILRILEIDE
+7607 
-7620 VTIEDVGIY
+7620 
-7629 RITVENEFGRAEASA
+7629 
-7644 RLEVITRKGK
+7644 
-7654 FYGGLRAYSVS
+7654 
-7665 PRRSLGYRR
+7665 
-7674 RPSTPRQD
+7674 